1 MFKVKVYYEDTDS
14 GGVVYYANYLKFLER
29 ARTELLLEGD
39 FTHTQLKEKFNILI
53 IVKSCNIEYYKSGFL
68 DDELTI
74 STSVE
79 KKSKVQITLI
89 QKIFRDQALIVEA
102 KIKVAIINVEE
113 KLLVCPKVYL
123 IFFNLHLHF

>member
-1 MFKVKVYYEDTDS
+1 M
-14 GGVVYYANYLKFLER
+14 
-29 ARTELLLEGD
+29 LEGG

-102 KIKVAIINVEE
+102 KIKVAIINVEG
-113 KLLVCPKVYL
+113 KVTRMPESL
-123 IFFNLHLHF
+123 FNIF

>member
-102 KIKVAIINVEE
+102 KIKVAIINVEG
-113 KLLVCPKVYL
+113 KVTRMPESL
-123 IFFNLHLHF
+123 FNIF